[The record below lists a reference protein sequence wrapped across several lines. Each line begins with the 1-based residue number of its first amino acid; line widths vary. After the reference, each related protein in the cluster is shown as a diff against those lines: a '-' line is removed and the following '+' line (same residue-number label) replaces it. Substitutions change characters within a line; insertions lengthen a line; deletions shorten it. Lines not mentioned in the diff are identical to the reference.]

1 MTILQ
6 KTGWLFL
13 PVCLLSAAMAC
24 HNPARQQDSKEV
36 AASFAVQAVAG
47 FYESLQL
54 AELANQKSGRPE
66 VKQMADALK
75 ENYTPLLER
84 FKTFA
89 AAANIPLPS
98 NEGKDARDDYSKL
111 SALPPQQFDKQWCEL
126 LMEKHK
132 KAIASYESIAAAAG
146 GDTLQKLV
154 MDALPALRRQYDM
167 LMQYHH
173 KL

>member
-1 MTILQ
+1 MIITQ
-6 KTGWLFL
+6 KTGWLL
-13 PVCLLSAAMAC
+13 LHVCLLSATMAC
-24 HNPARQQDSKEV
+24 RNPARRQDSKDV
-36 AASFAVQAVAG
+36 AEDKNDIKFDNKEQEKTASFTVQAVAD

-54 AELANQKSGRPE
+54 
-66 VKQMADALK
+66 ADALK

-89 AAANIPLPS
+89 AAANISLPA
-98 NEGKDARDDYSKL
+98 NEGKDARDAYSKL
-111 SALPPQQFDKQWCEL
+111 AALPPQQFDKQWCEL
-126 LMEKHK
+126 LLEKHK
-132 KAIASYESIAAAAG
+132 KAIASYESIASAAG
-146 GDTLQKLV
+146 ADTLQKLV